1 MNARTRSLLLLH
13 GIVVI
18 FGFTGILG
26 KLISMEAE
34 PLVFW
39 RVTLGGLTTA
49 LFLAAKGRWHAWE
62 WRSALQASGIGWIVA
77 AHWVTFFGSIKASS
91 VGLALTMLA
100 TAPLFVGLIEPW
112 VYRRKLAWREMAVA
126 TVVFVGISLVFQAE
140 KDQILGM
147 ALGLTSAVLAAIFS
161 TLNGVMVRRHEPV
174 NLSAVELLSASVG
187 MALWLAIQGQFD
199 ASLFQLSSSDW
210 VWIGLLAVVATSF
223 AFMVSIQVLKDLTPF
238 ESAMAINLEPI
249 YAIVLAYFLF
259 EERFSS
265 GFYLGAALVIGAVFV
280 DTLLRANPPKT
291 APPPHDLP

>member
-49 LFLAAKGRWHAWE
+49 LFLAVKGRWHAWE
-62 WRSALQASGIGWIVA
+62 WRSALQAGGIGWIVA